1 MVPYVSNVAIPNRRR
16 LYQVWPGRNKFFC
29 GGRLIFGPDVGSL
42 FLSMFL
48 IAGPA
53 ITFCVQMS
61 LKILKHAEAEVK
73 HGTNHHILTLWVP
86 AVLVALFLTVMDMV
100 FLLLTSSR
108 DPGII
113 PRNPQPLEC
122 DEAFDVT
129 TPSME
134 WISGKG
140 APNLRIPRTKDVTS
154 VTIAFRSLIIT
165 VLGLVSVLDYNN
177 GYSSTIATAAAAAA
191 AELSLIKPI
200 KPIYRPTSRFSA
212 LRPNFSINASATS
225 TRPKKSAKTEI
236 KETLLAPRFY
246 TTDFDEME
254 MLFNKEIN
262 KNLNQS
268 EFEALLNE
276 FKTDYNQTHFVRN
289 QEFKEAADKMQGPL
303 RQIFV
308 EFLERSCTAE
318 FSGFLLYKELG
329 RRLKKT
335 NPVVAEIFS
344 LMSRDEARHAGF
356 LNKGLSDFNLALD
369 LGFLTKARK
378 YTFFKPK
385 FIFYATYLSEKIGY
399 WRYITI
405 YRHLKANPE
414 FQVYPI
420 FKYFENWCQDENRH
434 GDFFSAL
441 LKAQPQFLNDWKAK
455 LWSRFFCLSVY
466 VTMYLN
472 DCQRTAF
479 YEGIGLD
486 TKEFDMHVIIETNRT
501 TARIFPAV
509 LDVENPEFKRKLDR
523 MVEINQKI
531 LAIGQTEDIPLV
543 KNLKR
548 VPLIAALVSELLAA
562 YLMPPVESGS
572 VDFAEF
578 EPQIVY

>member
-1 MVPYVSNVAIPNRRR
+1 MAAEMALVKPVS
-16 LYQVWPGRNKFFC
+16 KF
-29 GGRLIFGPDVGSL
+29 S
-42 FLSMFL
+42 
-48 IAGPA
+48 
-53 ITFCVQMS
+53 
-61 LKILKHAEAEVK
+61 
-73 HGTNHHILTLWVP
+73 
-86 AVLVALFLTVMDMV
+86 
-100 FLLLTSSR
+100 
-108 DPGII
+108 
-113 PRNPQPLEC
+113 
-122 DEAFDVT
+122 
-129 TPSME
+129 
-134 WISGKG
+134 
-140 APNLRIPRTKDVTS
+140 S
-154 VTIAFRSLIIT
+154 VTPKFGKPRMGSYAKFSIVRMSA
-165 VLGLVSVLDYNN
+165 
-177 GYSSTIATAAAAAA
+177 SSTATPT
-191 AELSLIKPI
+191 KP
-200 KPIYRPTSRFSA
+200 S
-212 LRPNFSINASATS
+212 
-225 TRPKKSAKTEI
+225 KKGNKTAI
-236 KETLLAPRFY
+236 KETLLTPRFY

-254 MLFNKEIN
+254 RLFNAEIN
-262 KNLNQS
+262 KNLNQN
-268 EFEALLNE
+268 EFEALLQE

-289 QEFKEAADKMQGPL
+289 KEFKEAADKIEGPL

-414 FQVYPI
+414 YQCYPI

-441 LKAQPQFLNDWKAK
+441 MKAQPQFLNDWKAK
-455 LWSRFFCLSVY
+455 LWARFFCLSVY

-479 YEGIGLD
+479 YEGIGLN

-523 MVEINQKI
+523 MVEINQKLI
-531 LAIGQTEDIPLV
+531 AVGESDDIPLV

-548 VPLIAALVSELLAA
+548 IPLIAGLASELLAT
-562 YLMPPVESGS
+562 YLMPPIESGS

-578 EPQIVY
+578 EPQLVY